1 MKASHHRNV
10 VNFIDSFLVKGDL
23 WVVMEYM
30 EGGSLY
36 VTTILKKLYVD

>member
-1 MKASHHRNV
+1 MKASKHKNV
-10 VNFIDSFLVKGDL
+10 VNYIDSFLVRADL

-36 VTTILKKLYVD
+36 AG